1 MNNKEDKTL
10 LYIVGGL
17 AAYFAVLR
25 PILEK
30 LGIVKSSEQQR
41 QENYE
46 ETEKNKYL
54 DPGKEAP
61 TKSPGEWVII
71 ADQIYQ
77 DLKFSRISDNRADA
91 GYQVSRVKNNADFKL
106 LYKAFG
112 SRQEYTFGIPTGGKK
127 DLAQFI
133 VDNLERNQIE
143 IINRNYKVK
152 GIKFQ
157 Y

>member
-1 MNNKEDKTL
+1 MKTDQDKTL
-10 LYIVGGL
+10 IYILGGI

-25 PILEK
+25 PILER
-30 LGIVKSSEQQR
+30 LGIVKTSEEQKQQ
-41 QENYE
+41 NYE
-46 ETEKNKYL
+46 ESEKKKYL
-54 DPGKEAP
+54 DPGAEKP

-112 SRQEYTFGIPTGGKK
+112 NRQEYTFGIPAGGTK
-127 DLAQFI
+127 DLAGFI
-133 VDNLERNQIE
+133 VDNLERDQIN
-143 IINRNYKVK
+143 IINKNYRVK

-157 Y
+157 F

>member
-1 MNNKEDKTL
+1 MTTKEDKTL
-10 LYIVGGL
+10 LYIVGGI

-25 PILEK
+25 PILER
-30 LGIVKSSEQQR
+30 LGIVKTSEEQR

-46 ETEKNKYL
+46 ESEKNKYL
-54 DPGKEAP
+54 DPGTEKP

-91 GYQVSRVKNNADFKL
+91 GYQVARVKNTADFKL

-112 SRQEYTFGIPTGGKK
+112 SRQEYAFGIPTGGKK

-133 VDNLERNQIE
+133 IDNLERDQIS
-143 IINRNYKVK
+143 IINRNYRAK

-157 Y
+157 F

>member
-1 MNNKEDKTL
+1 MNTKEDKTL
-10 LYIVGGL
+10 LYIVGGI

-25 PILEK
+25 PILES
-30 LGIVKSSEQQR
+30 LGIVKSSEEQR
-41 QENYE
+41 QSKYE
-46 ETEKNKYL
+46 EEEKTKYL
-54 DPGKEAP
+54 DPGTEPP

-91 GYQVSRVKNNADFKL
+91 GYQVARVKNNADFKL

-112 SRQEYTFGIPTGGKK
+112 TRQEYAFGIPTGGKK
-127 DLAQFI
+127 DLSAFI
-133 VDNLERNQIE
+133 VDNLERDQIN
-143 IINRNYKVK
+143 IINKNYRLK

-157 Y
+157 F

>member
-1 MNNKEDKTL
+1 MTNNSEKSL
-10 LYIVGGL
+10 WYIIGGL
-17 AAYFAVLR
+17 AAYITIIR
-25 PILEK
+25 PILEN
-30 LGIVKSSEQQR
+30 LGIVKTKSEEEQSK
-41 QENYE
+41 YK
-46 ETEKNKYL
+46 ETEKTKYL
-54 DPGKEAP
+54 DPGTEPP

-77 DLKFSRISDNRADA
+77 DLKFSRISDNRDDA

-112 SRQEYTFGIPTGGKK
+112 NRQEYAFGIPAGGKK

-133 VDNLERNQIE
+133 VDNLERDKIN
-143 IINRNYKVK
+143 IINRNYQAK

-157 Y
+157 F

>member
-1 MNNKEDKTL
+1 MATNQDKSL
-10 LYIVGGL
+10 LYIFGGL
-17 AAYFAVLR
+17 AAYFAVIR
-25 PILEK
+25 PLLES
-30 LGIVKSSEQQR
+30 LGIVKTSEEQR
-41 QENYE
+41 QSSYE

-54 DPGKEAP
+54 DPGTEKP

-91 GYQVSRVKNNADFKL
+91 GYQVARVKNTADFKL

-112 SRQEYTFGIPTGGKK
+112 SRQEYAFGIPTGGKK

-133 VDNLERNQIE
+133 VDNLERDQIN
-143 IINRNYKVK
+143 IINKNYRLK

-157 Y
+157 F

>member
-1 MNNKEDKTL
+1 MNNKEDRTL

-25 PILEK
+25 PILER

-54 DPGKEAP
+54 DPGAEKP

-112 SRQEYTFGIPTGGKK
+112 NRQEYTFGIPTGGKK
-127 DLAQFI
+127 DLAQFV
-133 VDNLERNQIE
+133 VDNLERSQIE
-143 IINRNYKVK
+143 IINRNYKAK
-152 GIKFQ
+152 GINFK